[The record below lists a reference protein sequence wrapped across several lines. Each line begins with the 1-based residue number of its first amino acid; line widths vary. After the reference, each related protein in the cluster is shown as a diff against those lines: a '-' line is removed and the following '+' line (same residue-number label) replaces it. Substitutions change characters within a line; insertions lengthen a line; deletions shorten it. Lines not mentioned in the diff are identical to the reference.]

1 MKIILRNEALISLLF
16 LDSFN
21 SNTCNNDDLM
31 DGKLRVEN
39 FNKYNDKVFYNI
51 ETVDQFLT

>member
-1 MKIILRNEALISLLF
+1 
-16 LDSFN
+16 
-21 SNTCNNDDLM
+21 M